1 MIKVYQRS
9 NQVLEPVPFPEDG
22 VLPPRTVW
30 IDMLEPTPEEER
42 RVEHALEI
50 DAPSREEMQEIELSN
65 RLYREGAAIY
75 LTANVINASDTDGA
89 ETTAVTFIRTGR
101 ALVTLRYADPLSFRS
116 FAIQAMRQP
125 GLCNGVDMTLVSIIE
140 SVVNRSADVLER
152 VGLRLDQLSKR
163 VFIARTKVQSGK
175 SRARKGEAED
185 VDLEEALKSLGRL
198 TDQTALVRECL
209 MSFGRLLTYYNQI
222 LMEEKANKDLRLRWK
237 SLNRDVLSLA
247 EHADSLAHKSNFLLD
262 ATLGLINIQQT
273 NIIKIFSV
281 AATVFLP
288 PTLIASIYGMNYQ
301 VMPELNWAWGYPFSL
316 GLMVLSALVPFWYF
330 KHRGWL

>member
-1 MIKVYQRS
+1 MIRVYQRT
-9 NQVLEPVPFPEDG
+9 NQVLEPLPFPEDG

-30 IDMLEPTPEEER
+30 IDMLEPSPEEER

-50 DAPSREEMQEIELSN
+50 DAPTREEMQEIELSN

-89 ETTAVTFIRTGR
+89 ETTAVTFIRTSR

-116 FAIQAMRQP
+116 FSIRAMRQP
-125 GLCNGVDMTLVSIIE
+125 GLCAGVDMTMVSIIE
-140 SVVNRSADVLER
+140 AVVNRSADVVER
-152 VGLRLDQLSKR
+152 VGLRLDELSKR
-163 VFIARTKVQSGK
+163 VFIARTKVQAGK
-175 SRARKGEAED
+175 RRKKEEDED
-185 VDLEEALKSLGRL
+185 VDLEEALKTLGRL

-209 MSFGRLLTYYNQI
+209 MSFGRLLTYYNQV
-222 LMEEKANKDLRLRWK
+222 LMEEKANKDLRLRSK
-237 SLNRDVLSLA
+237 SLHRDVVSLT

-288 PTLIASIYGMNYQ
+288 PTLIASIYGMNYEF
-301 VMPELNWAWGYPFSL
+301 MPELDWAYGYPFSL
-316 GLMVLSALVPFWYF
+316 GLMVLSAIVPFWYF